1 MGSNNERENN
11 VQMVNYYAENTVFV
25 AVGKN
30 FKESES
36 ALTWAVKKFGG
47 KKRICILHVHQPHL
61 LTFYGKLSISKFKQ
75 IAVKALHESHMQK
88 LHKLVSQYVSF
99 VSQMGVRADRMWIE
113 METVEDGI
121 VKMIAEHGIKWLVM
135 GAAAD
140 KNYTK
145 EMADLKSKKA
155 KYVYEQ
161 SLVSCHIWFIC
172 RGKLICTRE
181 GIKNYPGVDM
191 SDAAE
196 SQVSNMATKEIEKI
210 RLAGPGAEYPPISQ
224 PLDLSGVAEEV
235 EHLRVEDRLVGGLSL
250 DSDVSSEGS
259 LSGSL
264 ASDVVTEEVASVRV
278 NDLGA
283 NTLLLEAQVVATESQ
298 DSNMATKESEKIR
311 LGCPGAEYP
320 PISQPLDFSGVIL
333 PRVEDRLVG
342 GLSLDSD
349 ISSEESESEYVE
361 SDAMTEEEVERVGAK
376 DFGANLLL
384 LESQVVAKESGPV
397 RMDCMADDHR
407 SPPRLTFRERG
418 SILRACS
425 VDFSSAMEKDTVLK
439 SPNNSRTS
447 NDCIDK
453 EKEDHGYD
461 SNLQLFKFRSSFK
474 SLSSEGKMAGKAKL
488 QTPRETYGRLEQAT
502 SDAENLKQL
511 AFEESV
517 KRWKAEDEAVDAKRK
532 ADAAKSKYIEMVKQR
547 LAMEEALVKRNL
559 ECGRIK
565 EEYEKCKK
573 ELPMVQNQCFGL
585 KSQITESEIAAKELE
600 EKIISAVELL
610 ISFKSQRDQLQL
622 ERDKAVLELKNLEN
636 LKQQRTAALSG
647 LQFSTFSLVE
657 IGEATCSF
665 DPCKRI
671 GDGRCGSIYRGIL
684 RHVDFA
690 IRMLPNDGFLSQ
702 QMFEHWVEILSRIR
716 HPNIVTL
723 IGICPEA
730 RTIIYEYLKR
740 GSLEDQLACR
750 GETSLLQWQT
760 RVRIAIELCSALIF
774 LHTNNPPIIH
784 GNLKPTKVLLDANFK
799 SKLGDLGIF
808 FLIPQNEITIKSQHC
823 TSVYVDPDFL
833 ETGVVTRESDIY
845 SFGMILLRL
854 LTGRTSSGIV
864 KDVKCALQKDKLE
877 FILDFSAG
885 DWPIN
890 QARTLAR
897 MALQCCDR
905 KPSKRPDLA
914 SEIWSVLE
922 PLRKSCDTQASCL
935 QKKENRRPPPHF
947 LCPIYQEVMT
957 DPCTAEDG
965 YTYEGEAIRG
975 WLDSGHT
982 TSPMTNLKLSTCDL
996 IPNHALQYAI
1006 QEWLQG
1012 S

>member
-1 MGSNNERENN
+1 MESKIERENSE
-11 VQMVNYYAENTVFV
+11 QMVNYYAENTVFV

-36 ALTWAVKKFGG
+36 VLTWAVKKFGG

-61 LTFYGKLSISKFKQ
+61 LSFY
-75 IAVKALHESHMQK
+75 
-88 LHKLVSQYVSF
+88 
-99 VSQMGVRADRMWIE
+99 RMWIE

-121 VKMIAEHGIKWLVM
+121 VKMIAQHGIKWLVM

-161 SLVSCHIWFIC
+161 ALVSCHIWFIC

-181 GIKNYPGVDM
+181 GIKNYPGMDM
-191 SDAAE
+191 SEAAE
-196 SQVSNMATKEIEKI
+196 SQDSNMATKETEKI
-210 RLAGPGAEYPPISQ
+210 RLGGPGAEYPPISQ
-224 PLDLSGVAEEV
+224 PLDLSGVAGEV
-235 EHLRVEDRLVGGLSL
+235 EHLRVDRLVGGLSL

-259 LSGSL
+259 VSESL
-264 ASDVVTEEVASVRV
+264 ESDVMTEEVARVRV
-278 NDLGA
+278 NNLPA
-283 NTLLLEAQVVATESQ
+283 STQ

-320 PISQPLDFSGVIL
+320 PISQPLDFCGVIL

-361 SDAMTEEEVERVGAK
+361 SDAMTEEEVERVG
-376 DFGANLLL
+376 
-384 LESQVVAKESGPV
+384 VKESGPV
-397 RMDCMADDHR
+397 RMDCMADDHG
-407 SPPRLTFRERG
+407 SPPCLTFRERG
-418 SILRACS
+418 SILRAFS
-425 VDFSSAMEKDTVLK
+425 DDFSSDMKKDTMLK
-439 SPNNSRTS
+439 SPNNCRTT

-453 EKEDHGYD
+453 EKEDRGYD
-461 SNLQLFKFRSSFK
+461 SKLQLFKFRSSFK

-488 QTPRETYGRLEQAT
+488 QTPRETHDRLEQAI

-547 LAMEEALVKRNL
+547 KAMEEALLKRNL
-559 ECGRIK
+559 DCGRIK

-573 ELPMVQNQCFGL
+573 ELPKVQDQCFGL
-585 KSQITESEIAAKELE
+585 KSQITESETAAKELE

-610 ISFKSQRDQLQL
+610 ISFKNQRDQLQL

-647 LQFSTFSLVE
+647 LQFSKFSLVE

-684 RHVDFA
+684 RHVDVA

-723 IGICPEA
+723 MGICPEA

-740 GSLEDQLACR
+740 GSLEDQLACS
-750 GETSLLQWQT
+750 GKTPPLQWQT

-808 FLIPQNEITIKSQHC
+808 FLIPQNEIPIKSQHC
-823 TSVYVDPDFL
+823 TSLYIDPEFL

-854 LTGRTSSGIV
+854 LTGRSSSGIV

-877 FILDFSAG
+877 FVLDFSAG

-890 QARTLAR
+890 QARTLAQ

-914 SEIWSVLE
+914 SDIWSVLE
-922 PLRKSCDTQASCL
+922 PLKKSCDTRASCL
-935 QKKENRRPPPHF
+935 QKKENRRPPSHF
-947 LCPIYQEVMT
+947 LCPIYQDVMM